1 MRSAGAATEWM
12 RAGLIS
18 FFLLQAALHPSVSQA
33 QANTNDV
40 VAVVLGEEIRRAPG
54 IEGQELLG
62 MVLVPLLLRYADEN
76 ALEPTELEIDALL
89 EALPA
94 PSGSDAAEVAER
106 REVARQVVTS
116 YKISRSLYQEYGGR
130 VVFQQAGPW
139 PIDAY
144 RSFLEERQEAGAFRI
159 LDPDLVAGFW
169 EYLADDTRHSFYP
182 SDEAEAAVSTPW
194 WQRPPGSQP

>member
-1 MRSAGAATEWM
+1 MVRSGFVSAAWVVF
-12 RAGLIS
+12 AL
-18 FFLLQAALHPSVSQA
+18 AALHPSASQA
-33 QANTNDV
+33 QESANDV
-40 VAVVLGEEIRRAPG
+40 VAVVLGEEIHRGPG

-62 MVLVPLLLRYADEN
+62 MVVVPLLLRYADEK
-76 ALEPTELEIDALL
+76 ALAPSELEIDGLL

-94 PSGSDAAEVAER
+94 PSGSDAAEAAER

-116 YKISRSLYQEYGGR
+116 YRISRSLYQEYGGR

-144 RSFLEERQEAGAFRI
+144 RAFLEERQEAGAFRI

-169 EYLADDTRHSFYP
+169 EYLADDTMHSFYP
-182 SDEAEAAVSTPW
+182 PDEAEAAVSTPW

>member
-1 MRSAGAATEWM
+1 MRSAGAAAEWM

-33 QANTNDV
+33 QASANDV

-62 MVLVPLLLRYADEN
+62 IVLVPLMLRYADEN

-89 EALPA
+89 AAMSA
-94 PSGSDAAEVAER
+94 PPESDAAEVAER
-106 REVARQVVTS
+106 REVARQVVMS

-169 EYLADDTRHSFYP
+169 EYLADDTAHSFYP
-182 SDEAEAAVSTPW
+182 PDEAEAAVSTPW

>member
-1 MRSAGAATEWM
+1 VVLALAAV
-12 RAGLIS
+12 
-18 FFLLQAALHPSVSQA
+18 HPSVSQA
-33 QANTNDV
+33 QENANDV
-40 VAVVLGEEIRRAPG
+40 VAVVLGEEIHRAPG

-62 MVLVPLLLRYADEN
+62 IILVPLMLRYANEN
-76 ALEPTELEIDALL
+76 ALKATELEIDALL
-89 EALPA
+89 EALPG
-94 PSGSDAAEVAER
+94 PSESDAAEVAER
-106 REVARQVVTS
+106 REVARQLVMS
-116 YKISRSLYQEYGGR
+116 FKISRSLYQEYGGR